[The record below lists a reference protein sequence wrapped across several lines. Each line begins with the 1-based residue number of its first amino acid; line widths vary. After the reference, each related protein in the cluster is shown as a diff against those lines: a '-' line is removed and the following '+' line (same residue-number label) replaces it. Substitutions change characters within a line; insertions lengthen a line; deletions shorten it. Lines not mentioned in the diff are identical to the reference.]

1 MIQTGVV
8 TFVTM
13 DRKREG
19 EVTIK
24 VNPRGKY
31 YIAFDQG
38 FELTHEEEDPIL
50 WDKQFEAENVLVA
63 GISLEDY
70 NKYVADGRIKVAEQ
84 MPPESD
90 EIRSVPPGQT
100 DPVSLEPITHG
111 MKMATFNNEYGHRY
125 YQYDTV
131 KQMMENGQ
139 KGATGEPV
147 RKVESYTAK
156 IEGKTRVMFEGKR
169 YDLVVISPGKYHLE
183 NDEGRVVKEYD
194 DTTLD
199 TAPLDHVGGGRRKS
213 RRSKKRHAS
222 RRAKRRTRRSRS

>member
-13 DRKREG
+13 DRKRVG

-24 VNPRGKY
+24 KTRNGYY
-31 YIAFDQG
+31 YIAFDRG
-38 FELTHEEEDPIL
+38 FVLSPKERDEMEVVEVDNVGNADLT
-50 WDKQFEAENVLVA
+50 
-63 GISLEDY
+63 LEDY
-70 NKYVADGRIKVAEQ
+70 NKYLADGRIKVAEQ

>member
-19 EVTIK
+19 EVTIGRAR
-24 VNPRGKY
+24 NGKY
-31 YIAFDQG
+31 YIAFDRG
-38 FELTHEEEDPIL
+38 FDLTRKEEDPML
-50 WDKQFEAENVLVA
+50 WDELFEAGNVLNVI
-63 GISLEDY
+63 ISLEDY
-70 NKYVADGRIKVAEQ
+70 NKYVADGRIKVANEKHV
-84 MPPESD
+84 MTWT
-90 EIRSVPPGQT
+90 VPPGQK
-100 DPVSLEPITHG
+100 DPISLDLITEG
-111 MKMATFNNEYGHRY
+111 MKMATFNDEYGRRY

-131 KQMMENGQ
+131 KALIKNGQ

-147 RKVESYTAK
+147 RNVKYYTAR
-156 IEGKTRVMFEGKR
+156 IEGKTRVKFEGKP
-169 YDLVVISPGKYHLE
+169 YDLVVISPGKYQLE

-222 RRAKRRTRRSRS
+222 RRAKKHTRRSRS